1 MERPTRAKKNYRPA
15 QVVLDHTIQR
25 RTSEQVRADQ
35 AKAKMDAAA
44 AESAAIAHKQS
55 QLDQVTALEDA
66 LQVEDDAQSLEY
78 LRPDLHIDPKSA
90 SNTDVDT
97 LSDLRP
103 ILDKPVDALTALSP
117 LAEHS
122 SYRGSSY
129 SEDFLT
135 GWGEPEDRAVV
146 EDENNEN
153 RDGDGVGA
161 ENDDYVI
168 SSDTDMEASQ
178 ASEDQ
183 SQARTPGPVTK
194 ARKKKKNKARGIF
207 RAAVNDARQVL
218 PSQPPQLKK
227 RRAPEPSPSVDANT
241 CTKRPKPS
249 EPGGLVPNWRRK
261 TDVGILEHVAR
272 KHPIEFVDEE
282 DDLVEGEFDKAEALE
297 TLWAVRASKPST
309 VRVDKKLVCDFHI

>member
-15 QVVLDHTIQR
+15 QVVLDYTIQR
-25 RTSEQVRADQ
+25 RTSEQVKADQ

-44 AESAAIAHKQS
+44 VESAAIAHNQS
-55 QLDQVTALEDA
+55 QMDQVAALEDA

-78 LRPDLHIDPKSA
+78 LRPDLHIDPKLA

-97 LSDLRP
+97 LSDSCP
-103 ILDKPVDALTALSP
+103 MLDEPVGALIALSP

-122 SYRGSSY
+122 SYRGSSN

-135 GWGEPEDRAVV
+135 GWEEPEDRAVV
-146 EDENNEN
+146 EDEKNEN
-153 RDGDGVGA
+153 RDGDGVG
-161 ENDDYVI
+161 DKDKDYVI
-168 SSDTDMEASQ
+168 WSHSDSAS

-183 SQARTPGPVTK
+183 SQPGPVTK
-194 ARKKKKNKARGIF
+194 ARKKKNKARGIF

-227 RRAPEPSPSVDANT
+227 RKAPEPSPSVDANT
-241 CTKRPKPS
+241 STKRTKTS

-261 TDVGILEHVAR
+261 ADVGILNHVAH
-272 KHPIEFVDEE
+272 KHSIEFVDEE
-282 DDLVEGEFDKAEALE
+282 DIVEGEFDKAEALE
-297 TLWAVRASKPST
+297 TLCAVRASKPST
-309 VRVDKKLVCDFHI
+309 VRVDKKLVCGFHI